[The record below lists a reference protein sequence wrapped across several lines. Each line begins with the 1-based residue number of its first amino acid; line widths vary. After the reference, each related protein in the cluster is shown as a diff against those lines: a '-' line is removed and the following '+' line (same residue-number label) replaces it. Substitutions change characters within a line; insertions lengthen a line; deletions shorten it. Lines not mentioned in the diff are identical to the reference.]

1 MKVIIRLFSSKV
13 DSVVRDNSSWL
24 AGNSCFHLDFRS
36 RVWFLLMSSRRQNH
50 GEFTNL
56 EVTMCQLQKCENQC
70 WGVATK
76 LSQVLLFGREYMLRS
91 HNDIVWISAK
101 CEWSCRCEIGFTH
114 GAKWL
119 SQVRW
124 WGRSLRK
131 GSRNCEN
138 EIVPCAKWLSQ
149 PRKWNCSLRKVAIA
163 TAKMKLLTAQRV
175 SQVRKWVC
183 SLRKVA
189 IATAMTKLLMAQRDD
204 SWWQGCCVGR

>member
-1 MKVIIRLFSSKV
+1 MKVIIRLFSSNV
-13 DSVVRDNSSWL
+13 DSVVRNNSSWL
-24 AGNSCFHLDFRS
+24 VGNSCFPLDFRS
-36 RVWFLLMSSRRQNH
+36 RMWFLLMSSRRQNH

-76 LSQVLLFGREYMLRS
+76 LSQVLLFGREFILRS
-91 HNDIVWISAK
+91 HNDIVWFSAR
-101 CEWSCRCEIGFTH
+101 CEWSCKCEIGFPH

-124 WGRSLRK
+124 WGCSLRK
-131 GSRNCEN
+131 GSRNCEK

-149 PRKWNCSLRKVAIA
+149 PRWRNCSLRKV
-163 TAKMKLLTAQRV
+163 
-175 SQVRKWVC
+175 S
-183 SLRKVA
+183 
-189 IATAMTKLLMAQRDD
+189 IATAMTKLLMAQRGD